1 MKAIMNTP
9 KSKFHAISKATVGI
23 ALLVLL
29 SSCGKKVSEDWAA
42 YQVAQAEV
50 QQLMTA
56 KLMALGPRASKR
68 DATAAEFEALNKEL
82 DAAQKEITD
91 KVNTI
96 IKPETKVVQ
105 DYHATF
111 TVFAS
116 GVLGPIKQTAQY
128 FQDKSH
134 APPKKALEERVE
146 IQEKLKLA
154 EKAVMSELEKAK

>member
-9 KSKFHAISKATVGI
+9 KSKIHAISKATIGI

-42 YQVAQAEV
+42 YQVAQDEV
-50 QQLMTA
+50 KQLMTA
-56 KLMALGPRASKR
+56 KMMALGPKASKR

-91 KVNTI
+91 KVNT

>member
-42 YQVAQAEV
+42 YQVAQDEV
-50 QQLMTA
+50 KQLMTA
-56 KLMALGPRASKR
+56 KMMALGPKASKR

-96 IKPETKVVQ
+96 KPETKVVQ

-111 TVFAS
+111 TVFVS
-116 GVLGPIKQTAQY
+116 GALGPIKQTAQY
-128 FQDKSH
+128 FQDKNQKKK
-134 APPKKALEERVE
+134 KKALEERVE

-154 EKAVMSELEKAK
+154 EKAVMNELEKAK

>member
-9 KSKFHAISKATVGI
+9 KSKFHAISKATIGI

-96 IKPETKVVQ
+96 KPETKVVQ

-116 GVLGPIKQTAQY
+116 GALGPIKQTAQY
-128 FQDKSH
+128 FQDKNHVPS
-134 APPKKALEERVE
+134 KKALEERVE

-154 EKAVMSELEKAK
+154 EKAVMNELEKAK